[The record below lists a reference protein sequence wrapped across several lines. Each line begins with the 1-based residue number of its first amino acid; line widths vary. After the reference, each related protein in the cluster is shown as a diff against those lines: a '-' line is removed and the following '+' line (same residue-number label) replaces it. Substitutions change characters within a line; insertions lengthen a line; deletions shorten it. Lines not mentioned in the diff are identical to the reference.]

1 MELLLAASNPHAEST
16 YLAMLVLRGS
26 ACLGE
31 GGSGGACL
39 GEGGSGGACLGEGGS
54 GPVSPWDGRGD
65 MTTAAMLLGLL
76 EAHPPAPITRPTAAS
91 TPATPSAASSLRPLP
106 MRLPVPG
113 PVCLP
118 PSARLVALEALG
130 EVLGRALGNRRPKVW
145 PAIDEGVSSQVKSS
159 PVQSSPVQSSPVQ
172 PVRGGQVESSPV
184 QPARGGWWR
193 GRSCCSDR

>member
-26 ACLGE
+26 
-31 GGSGGACL
+31 ACL